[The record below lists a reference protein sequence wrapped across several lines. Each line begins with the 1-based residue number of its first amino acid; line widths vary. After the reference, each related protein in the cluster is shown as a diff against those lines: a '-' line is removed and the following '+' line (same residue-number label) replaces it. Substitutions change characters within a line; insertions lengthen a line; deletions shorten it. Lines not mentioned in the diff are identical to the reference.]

1 LNETHAA
8 KFVCVDTFTVLLVPL
23 PPQFH
28 KKLPSLG

>member
-1 LNETHAA
+1 
-8 KFVCVDTFTVLLVPL
+8 VLLVPL